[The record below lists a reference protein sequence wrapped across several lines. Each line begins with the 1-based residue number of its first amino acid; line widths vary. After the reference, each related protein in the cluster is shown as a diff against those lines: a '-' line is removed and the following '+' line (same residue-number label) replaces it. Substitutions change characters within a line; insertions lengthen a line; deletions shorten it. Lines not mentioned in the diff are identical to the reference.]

1 MTIATQ
7 HWEIKFE
14 DVANTNKREINVSG
28 KVMVPTDAYQAELV
42 LGQDTT
48 DTHLQ
53 LDIKLTEEP
62 TFGATPMIYK
72 PVSFSRFDLIK
83 YQSVSIYHERELI
96 LSVTGVQP
104 KS

>member
-14 DVANTNKREINVSG
+14 DVASTNKREIKVSG
-28 KVMVPTDAYQAELV
+28 NVMVPTAAYQAELV
-42 LGQDTT
+42 LGQESSE
-48 DTHLQ
+48 THLH
-53 LDIKLTEEP
+53 LDIKLTEEAA
-62 TFGATPMIYK
+62 FGATPLIYK

-83 YQSVSIYHERELI
+83 YESVSIYHERELV
-96 LSVTGVQP
+96 LSITGLTP